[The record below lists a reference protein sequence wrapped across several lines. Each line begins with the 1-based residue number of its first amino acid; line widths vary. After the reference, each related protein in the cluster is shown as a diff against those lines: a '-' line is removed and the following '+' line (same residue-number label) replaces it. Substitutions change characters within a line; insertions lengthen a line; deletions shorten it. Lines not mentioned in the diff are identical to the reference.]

1 MLSMEEVASCLE
13 DTLKAI
19 IDDRGE
25 HLRGAYRKNNLCMWT
40 GTVFTSPIIFL
51 IYPSAGS
58 DI

>member
-25 HLRGAYRKNNLCMWT
+25 HLRGAYRKNNLCIRT
-40 GTVFTSPIIFL
+40 ATVFASPIIFL
-51 IYPSAGS
+51 IYPGAGA